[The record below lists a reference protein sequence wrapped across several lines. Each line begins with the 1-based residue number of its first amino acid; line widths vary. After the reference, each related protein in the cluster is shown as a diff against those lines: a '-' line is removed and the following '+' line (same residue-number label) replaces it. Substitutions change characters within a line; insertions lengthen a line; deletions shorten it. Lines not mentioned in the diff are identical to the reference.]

1 MVPDIVEFLAKTMNF
16 TYDLGFPRDGSWGA
30 FNKDTG
36 EWSGIIR
43 DIFDGDV
50 DVGFA
55 PLTVLHERAE
65 AVDFLIP
72 IHSDKSTFVVS
83 QELSFNNAYTTTFN
97 SDLWTMIAVFG
108 IILSLALA
116 LIVKIGR
123 DQQSSA
129 FLLEQCFIYSS
140 GALCG
145 FKAKGWYTTPVS
157 VSARSGIL
165 NFCTDCHPLLQ
176 DHLHL
181 HHHLWLPDP
190 LSLEGQLHLPDLRPY
205 SIHSILKYSRTN
217 QHSIPDHSAQRLFLP
232 NHV

>member
-1 MVPDIVEFLAKTMNF
+1 MIDATAKKRPSARNINQKYNWVGMVPDIVEFLAKTLNF

-30 FNKDTG
+30 FDDDTG
-36 EWSGIIR
+36 EWSGIIG
-43 DIFDGDV
+43 DILDGDV

-83 QELSFNNAYTTTFN
+83 QELSFNNSYTTTFN
-97 SDLWTMIAVFG
+97 SDLWTMIAVFA
-108 IILSLALA
+108 IILSLALS
-116 LIVKIGR
+116 LMIKIGK

-165 NFCTDCHPLLQ
+165 TF
-176 DHLHL
+176 LHG
-181 HHHLWLPDP
+181 
-190 LSLEGQLHLPDLRPY
+190 LS
-205 SIHSILKYSRTN
+205 
-217 QHSIPDHSAQRLFLP
+217 SAIAGSSSSP
-232 NHV
+232 SSSVAS

>member
-1 MVPDIVEFLAKTMNF
+1 MIDATAKKRPSARNINQKYNWVGMVPDIVEFLAKTMNF

-36 EWSGIIR
+36 EWSGIIG

-83 QELSFNNAYTTTFN
+83 QELSYNNAYTTTFN

-157 VSARSGIL
+157 VSARSGI
-165 NFCTDCHPLLQ
+165 FTF
-176 DHLHL
+176 LHG
-181 HHHLWLPDP
+181 
-190 LSLEGQLHLPDLRPY
+190 LSPAIAGSSSSP
-205 SIHSILKYSRTN
+205 SSSVA
-217 QHSIPDHSAQRLFLP
+217 S
-232 NHV
+232 